1 MSLYLFCAIFIK
13 KLNSWVYMKT
23 IAKIISLKVGKA
35 KELKN
40 KEKVI
45 QSAINKTIVEE
56 SYLTK
61 IGFKG
66 DDQVNK
72 KYHGGPNKAV
82 LFYSSLTYEKL
93 NEVLNINL
101 DYKDISPLGENL
113 LVSDITEEDICVGD
127 ILKLGD
133 AVVQVTQPREPCNVL
148 NINTKTK
155 EMLKTVIK
163 YGYTGWYAKVIEEGV
178 VKQTNSVELVERLF
192 PNLTIEKLNNAKAN
206 PKENLDFIQE
216 SISCEVLG
224 APFKEA
230 LEKHLG

>member
-1 MSLYLFCAIFIK
+1 MNKILS
-13 KLNSWVYMKT
+13 
-23 IAKIISLKVGKA
+23 KIISLKVGKA

-40 KEKVI
+40 KEKVM

-56 SYLTK
+56 SYLTD

-66 DDQVNK
+66 DDQFNK

-82 LFYSSLTYEKL
+82 LFYSSLTYKKV

-113 LVSDITEEDICVGD
+113 LVSDITEDDICVGD
-127 ILKLGD
+127 ILKLGE
-133 AVVQVTQPREPCNVL
+133 AIVQVTQPREPCNVL
-148 NINTKTK
+148 SINTKNK
-155 EMLKTVIK
+155 EMLKTVMK
-163 YGYTGWYAKVIEEGV
+163 YGYTGWYAKVLEEGI
-178 VKQTNSVELVERLF
+178 VKQTDNVELVERLF
-192 PNLTIEKLNNAKAN
+192 PNLTISKLNKAKSN
-206 PKENLDFIQE
+206 PKDNLDFIQE

-230 LEKHLG
+230 LTKHLR